1 MRRIRA
7 SSSSLGRALLLAL
20 AVSLLACAPETV
32 PKPPPE
38 AKALVPAETTPTPT
52 PTATVESQP
61 IGAIGPAPAVAA
73 GGLPRVGLLV
83 PLSGANAGLGRDMMD
98 AAQLALFEL
107 GDEHL
112 ILLPRDTGD
121 SPEGAAEAARSALES
136 GARLILGPLRASSV
150 QAVAPVAAAA
160 GVGVVAFS
168 NDRSVASPGVF
179 VMGFLPAAQVHR
191 VVAFARER
199 GLERFA
205 ALAPRTSYGEAVL
218 AALGEA
224 AALNRATLGP
234 IELYDPAGNVAESI
248 KRLANYDA
256 RRAELLR
263 QRQALEGRTDAAARE
278 ELKRLESL
286 DAVGELEYQALFWP
300 EGGERL
306 PAVAPLLLYY
316 DLDTAKVRLIG
327 TGQWDDPAARR
338 EPALVGAWFATALDA
353 TRLDFEERYRALYGR
368 KPARL
373 ATLAYDGVALAAAL
387 ARLETGPD
395 FSVERLIRENGFS
408 GLDGIFRFRR
418 DGLVERG
425 LAVLE

>member
-1 MRRIRA
+1 M
-7 SSSSLGRALLLAL
+7 
-20 AVSLLACAPETV
+20 SLLACAPETV

-38 AKALVPAETTPTPT
+38 AKVPAPAESTPP
-52 PTATVESQP
+52 PPSASVESQP
-61 IGAIGPAPAVAA
+61 VEAIGPAPAVAA
-73 GGLPRVGLLV
+73 GVLPRVGLLL
-83 PLSGANAGLGRDMMD
+83 PLSGVNAGLGRDMMD

-107 GDEHL
+107 GDERL

-136 GARLILGPLRASSV
+136 GVRLILGPLRASAV

-205 ALAPRTSYGEAVL
+205 ALVPRTPYGEAVL

-224 AALNRATLGP
+224 AALNRATVGP
-234 IELYDPAGNVAESI
+234 IELYDPADNARESI
-248 KRLANYDA
+248 KRLAGYDA

-263 QRQALEGRTDAAARE
+263 QRQALEGRTDPAASE

-286 DAVGELEYQALFWP
+286 DTVGELEYQALFWP
-300 EGGERL
+300 EGGAQL

-327 TGQWDDPAARR
+327 TGQWDDPATRR
-338 EPALVGAWFATALDA
+338 EPALVGAWFATAPDA
-353 TRLDFEERYRALYGR
+353 TRLDFEERYRTLYGR

-387 ARLETGPD
+387 ARLEPGPD

-425 LAVLE
+425 LAVLEVQPDGFRVLSPAPTTFLPLTE